1 MSDGTL
7 SARRRD
13 VRNEDFTS
21 QPFPDAPSLFCDVN
35 FESYNA
41 RAKNKNRDF
50 GEVRL
55 HMQSSRRL
63 KDYDKFLKN
72 FKYSAALDTVLKKV
86 RISLFLTAFFLI
98 FARVE
103 RHSFNSICSDPRI
116 SAS

>member
-13 VRNEDFTS
+13 VRTEDFTS

-35 FESYNA
+35 FDSYNN
-41 RAKNKNRDF
+41 NKDRGF
-50 GEVRL
+50 GEIRL

-63 KDYDKFLKN
+63 KEYDKFLKN

-86 RISLFLTAFFLI
+86 RIFLFSNHFF
-98 FARVE
+98 
-103 RHSFNSICSDPRI
+103 
-116 SAS
+116 